1 MKLSKSN
8 LACCVSKRPWCFVLL
23 KIFLHVLFG
32 TRERELGHTVVLLSM
47 CWFVNIYVWSTITRA
62 APRKFG
68 WTLNR
73 AWIQRFFFSSSHQS
87 RQSSSASRCVSQIEN
102 YIKESMK
109 AEMAQLQQ
117 SAVHNHT
124 AAMLEMGTN
133 LLSQT
138 AEQTRKLT
146 DVETQVRTLGCFAV
160 VVLLFVFNS
169 KILLQCKW
177 DREMYGFLALHFQLC
192 DGGWWLFVE
201 VWSGWLVMLCWLL
214 YIIGLFLGVL
224 FLIVLIYCVCKMP
237 LSHFKLLL
245 ELKQWID

>member
-1 MKLSKSN
+1 MFQSVRDISFCWKYFYIYYLGGGGGSWVTQFYCWACAGLLIFMYGVQSHEVRQEN
-8 LACCVSKRPWCFVLL
+8 LAEHW
-23 KIFLHVLFG
+23 
-32 TRERELGHTVVLLSM
+32 TVRGFS
-47 CWFVNIYVWSTITRA
+47 N
-62 APRKFG
+62 
-68 WTLNR
+68 
-73 AWIQRFFFSSSHQS
+73 FFFFSHQS

-160 VVLLFVFNS
+160 VFLLFVFNS
-169 KILLQCKW
+169 GILLQGKW
-177 DREMYGFLALHFQLC
+177 DRDIYSFLALHFQLC

-214 YIIGLFLGVL
+214 CIIGLFLVVL
-224 FLIVLIYCVCKMP
+224 FLIVWIYCVWKMP